1 MFASGAKDGSDV
13 TDATTDGEAPP
24 LNLETFLPYRLA
36 VLSSVVSQALSQ
48 VYANHG
54 LTMSEWFVL
63 MTLGERS
70 PATGKAVSATL
81 RMHKTK
87 VSRIVSSLLERKLIS
102 RRFNQADLRQ
112 AFLELTPLGA
122 ELYRKC
128 VPAASEFVKL
138 LSEEMP
144 EAERAALE
152 RGLAR
157 LTTHSEQWIARRPV
171 RREPT

>member
-1 MFASGAKDGSDV
+1 MLTPLRRDSWPMVKPPSVRFATIRKILDPGATTGCIVTLETFQSQVDARQMFASGAKDGSDV

-112 AFLELTPLGA
+112 
-122 ELYRKC
+122 
-128 VPAASEFVKL
+128 
-138 LSEEMP
+138 
-144 EAERAALE
+144 
-152 RGLAR
+152 
-157 LTTHSEQWIARRPV
+157 
-171 RREPT
+171 